1 MSVRTGSAH
10 LIIGKLSSGKT
21 TLAKKIAQTNNA
33 VVLSCDELMLALHP
47 VDSGFD
53 YEDQLLR
60 IKRYLLCLAPSILS
74 TGTDVVL
81 DWGFWIRS
89 ERDEVHDFF
98 RAASLPQRWYCLQLS
113 DDEWHKRIAQ
123 RNREIKS
130 GKTGEYYIN
139 DGLLKKCES
148 RYQEPDNDEIK
159 QKRIMIYDK

>member
-1 MSVRTGSAH
+1 MSVITGSAH

-21 TLAKKIAQTNNA
+21 TLAKRIAQTNNA

-98 RAASLPQRWYCLQLS
+98 LAASLPQ
-113 DDEWHKRIAQ
+113 
-123 RNREIKS
+123 
-130 GKTGEYYIN
+130 
-139 DGLLKKCES
+139 
-148 RYQEPDNDEIK
+148 
-159 QKRIMIYDK
+159 